1 MRARSIF
8 AALLFMSISLSAY
21 AQNSDVTVTVKWA
34 SNSYENKIELYNTA
48 NDLLMTICDDNQCYQ
63 PTQQGVTDQYGSRYD
78 LGCVTDGNN
87 YYIKMYDIANDG
99 WQSAYVSVKVAG
111 VEVINNNGSGATST
125 GQTIFFNVSGGNA
138 NCSSQLDT
146 DNDGLADYLDY
157 DDDGDGITDGAEN
170 LGEDRFECTLPE
182 LAFENGTYDA
192 GASSSAAG
200 TVGAVYRFG
209 NAIQGYDVLMEIT
222 EMTNATIANIDND
235 TIDNPTYLQT
245 ELNLTGAGTPG
256 VTFQFTIVNSG
267 TTTASTEIFRINGI
281 TWDCDGGGSLK
292 ESVIYY
298 DAAAYGTENPTS
310 LEVTDLG
317 AGDIQISASGLQEGP
332 GFSTLKVLRAYY
344 QFIGNSF
351 SMRMQGIKT
360 SSGTTKRQFGMSFTQ
375 CEFLDFNANS
385 LIIITGEDF
394 DNDGKYNHLDL
405 DSDNDGI
412 PDNVEGQRTVGYIA
426 PSGVIDK
433 STGIDQVYG
442 SGIQV
447 IDTDFDNTPDVLD
460 TDTDNDG
467 LLDIEENGMANSIS
481 VFSDA
486 DNDGLDALFEG
497 TNLSDPLDVNDDIDT
512 PATSIL
518 PDQDGDVF
526 TDGDVDYRDLFN
538 TNPPASALLDFDGVD
553 DYLTTES
560 FIEGLDQVSIMAW
573 VKVDNST
580 TTTTTIAGEDQ
591 GCKLWLQDGV
601 KPRFSI
607 KTSGNTM
614 RTVWGGTIQKN
625 QWTHIAGTYSNA
637 TGLLK
642 IYINGKLISTYS
654 GGVTNSTIATT
665 STSTN
670 TFDIGRASRT
680 VSNKEYFRG
689 AIDEV
694 RVFDTTLTDD
704 QIQRMVY
711 QEIQNNSGNVMG
723 SVIQKDV
730 IDIDSNSSIQWN
742 NLIAYYPMSDIV
754 SSRTYDY
761 SNNDRHMSLYNITSV
776 QEQTAPMP
784 YVSSADGDWTTEGTW
799 LHGDVWDIEN
809 QTDNRDWS
817 IVRINSEVTT
827 SNDHHMLGLIIE
839 TNESLTVTDDNEINN
854 KWYLELN
861 GALDLQGDSQLVQ
874 TKHSDLVTSAN
885 GKILRRQSGSSNV
898 YWYTY
903 MSSPVGQLSA
913 STLGDDNSTANNAS
927 NTAFNLDMLKEGNG
941 SDIQFT
947 SAHNQVGRLSTRW
960 TYSFLNGI
968 TYYDWIPLTPS
979 TTIAPGVGYIHKG
992 LGNAG
997 TEQEYLFEGRPNN
1010 GTIKI
1015 AADDVDGDSSNE
1027 SEPDVTQTTTMIGN
1041 PYPSAIDAY
1050 KFIDDNSGVIDGTLY
1065 FWHQWAG
1072 TSHVLEEYQGGYA
1085 ILNKMAKIRAYQFE
1099 GISGGNNGSQDG
1111 TLTPKQY
1118 IPVGQSF
1125 ITEVIA
1131 DGDIEFNND
1140 QRIYKR
1146 EDIGESQF
1154 FKAADSSESKS
1165 YKSSMAIITLEF
1177 KTTSSHS
1184 REMAIGFGK
1193 HTSATTYDSG
1203 YDAKMFDVKSEDL
1216 FTMYQDQEMI
1226 TQAYEE
1232 IEMETVVPLSIRTSG
1247 EFKYYIRA
1255 KDIQNVKETTPVFL
1269 KDKYENTYY
1278 DLRQKKAYGFSSESG
1293 EFHDRFEI
1301 VFNDEKPAKKGVE
1314 TDYMYN
1320 LVYYNNNLKK
1330 LFIKDLEQKADLI
1343 MIMNMSGQ
1351 TVLEFKDISA
1361 MSLDNGISISN
1372 LATGAYLVHFKSGS
1386 TTKSKKIMVK

>member
-1 MRARSIF
+1 M
-8 AALLFMSISLSAY
+8 
-21 AQNSDVTVTVKWA
+21 
-34 SNSYENKIELYNTA
+34 
-48 NDLLMTICDDNQCYQ
+48 
-63 PTQQGVTDQYGSRYD
+63 
-78 LGCVTDGNN
+78 
-87 YYIKMYDIANDG
+87 
-99 WQSAYVSVKVAG
+99 
-111 VEVINNNGSGATST
+111 
-125 GQTIFFNVSGGNA
+125 
-138 NCSSQLDT
+138 
-146 DNDGLADYLDY
+146 
-157 DDDGDGITDGAEN
+157 
-170 LGEDRFECTLPE
+170 
-182 LAFENGTYDA
+182 
-192 GASSSAAG
+192 
-200 TVGAVYRFG
+200 
-209 NAIQGYDVLMEIT
+209 
-222 EMTNATIANIDND
+222 
-235 TIDNPTYLQT
+235 
-245 ELNLTGAGTPG
+245 
-256 VTFQFTIVNSG
+256 
-267 TTTASTEIFRINGI
+267 
-281 TWDCDGGGSLK
+281 
-292 ESVIYY
+292 
-298 DAAAYGTENPTS
+298 
-310 LEVTDLG
+310 
-317 AGDIQISASGLQEGP
+317 
-332 GFSTLKVLRAYY
+332 
-344 QFIGNSF
+344 
-351 SMRMQGIKT
+351 
-360 SSGTTKRQFGMSFTQ
+360 
-375 CEFLDFNANS
+375 
-385 LIIITGEDF
+385 
-394 DNDGKYNHLDL
+394 
-405 DSDNDGI
+405 
-412 PDNVEGQRTVGYIA
+412 
-426 PSGVIDK
+426 
-433 STGIDQVYG
+433 
-442 SGIQV
+442 
-447 IDTDFDNTPDVLD
+447 
-460 TDTDNDG
+460 
-467 LLDIEENGMANSIS
+467 
-481 VFSDA
+481 
-486 DNDGLDALFEG
+486 
-497 TNLSDPLDVNDDIDT
+497 
-512 PATSIL
+512 
-518 PDQDGDVF
+518 
-526 TDGDVDYRDLFN
+526 
-538 TNPPASALLDFDGVD
+538 
-553 DYLTTES
+553 
-560 FIEGLDQVSIMAW
+560 
-573 VKVDNST
+573 
-580 TTTTTIAGEDQ
+580 
-591 GCKLWLQDGV
+591 
-601 KPRFSI
+601 
-607 KTSGNTM
+607 
-614 RTVWGGTIQKN
+614 
-625 QWTHIAGTYSNA
+625 
-637 TGLLK
+637 
-642 IYINGKLISTYS
+642 
-654 GGVTNSTIATT
+654 
-665 STSTN
+665 
-670 TFDIGRASRT
+670 
-680 VSNKEYFRG
+680 
-689 AIDEV
+689 
-694 RVFDTTLTDD
+694 
-704 QIQRMVY
+704 
-711 QEIQNNSGNVMG
+711 
-723 SVIQKDV
+723 
-730 IDIDSNSSIQWN
+730 
-742 NLIAYYPMSDIV
+742 
-754 SSRTYDY
+754 
-761 SNNDRHMSLYNITSV
+761 
-776 QEQTAPMP
+776 
-784 YVSSADGDWTTEGTW
+784 
-799 LHGDVWDIEN
+799 
-809 QTDNRDWS
+809 
-817 IVRINSEVTT
+817 
-827 SNDHHMLGLIIE
+827 
-839 TNESLTVTDDNEINN
+839 
-854 KWYLELN
+854 
-861 GALDLQGDSQLVQ
+861 Q
-874 TKHSDLVTSAN
+874 TKHSDLVTSVN

-913 STLGDDNSTANNAS
+913 STLGDDNSASNNAS

-997 TEQEYLFEGRPNN
+997 AEQEYLFEGRPNN

-1146 EDIGESQF
+1146 EDLGESQF

-1255 KDIQNVKETTPVFL
+1255 KDIQNVKETTLVFL

-1343 MIMNMSGQ
+1343 MIMNMIGQ